1 MTVRSK
7 LFYPLLALEGAG
19 CAALAVWYS
28 GRPAAGWLPA
38 LLAFPLEPLG
48 AGLRALSL
56 RGGAAN
62 AAAWA
67 LYFAVCLLPLG
78 GALAQRRRGRWGR
91 ESWLLVLLSALLF
104 PLLYA
109 MVNPGLL
116 GRWFPSPVDPAWAGA
131 VCGSAVWCCL
141 VTWAL
146 LRLVRVLP
154 ARSTAALQQGLQL
167 ALAGLDVLLVAQVC
181 GIDLA
186 ALLGRLAQL
195 AQSNTA
201 LSARQ
206 LAPTR
211 IFLCLHFLA
220 EALPCVF
227 VLAATHQARAL
238 LDAARTGRYS
248 EATLA
253 AAGRLAR
260 LCGRLVTAAL
270 LTWLAFA
277 LAQLA
282 FAPVLYQLDSVLY
295 LPLDGVILLLA
306 ALIWARW
313 MAEGKALKDENEGFI

>member
-48 AGLRALSL
+48 AGLRAHSL

-67 LYFAVCLLPLG
+67 RYFAGCLLPLG
-78 GALAQRRRGRWGR
+78 GALAQRRRGRGGR
-91 ESWLLVLLSALLF
+91 ERWRLALLSALLF
-104 PLLYA
+104 PLLYG

-116 GRWFPSPVDPAWAGA
+116 GRWFPSPVDPVWAGA

-146 LRLVRVLP
+146 LRLVRALP

-220 EALPCVF
+220 EGLP
-227 VLAATHQARAL
+227 
-238 LDAARTGRYS
+238 
-248 EATLA
+248 
-253 AAGRLAR
+253 
-260 LCGRLVTAAL
+260 
-270 LTWLAFA
+270 
-277 LAQLA
+277 
-282 FAPVLYQLDSVLY
+282 
-295 LPLDGVILLLA
+295 
-306 ALIWARW
+306 
-313 MAEGKALKDENEGFI
+313 